1 MIKHTSDISA
11 ATQLSPAIVW
21 RTEQALTD
29 YLVACDEMESQA
41 HAIARGTSNEQV
53 WLVEHAPLYSAG
65 TSAKPEDLLTPERFP
80 VYSSSRGGQYTYHG
94 PGQRIAYVMIHVG
107 QRFGDVRAFVYTL
120 EQWLINTLET
130 FDVQGERRDGRV
142 GIWVS
147 RPDKGPNAEDKIGA
161 IGLRLRKWVSFHG
174 ISLNVAP
181 NLEHFSGIVPCGVRK
196 HGVTSL
202 DDLGKHVSMMEVD
215 RALRY
220 NFERLFGLTTTT
232 NIQLTRSD
240 L

>member
-1 MIKHTSDISA
+1 MVKHTSDISV

-21 RTEQALTD
+21 RTEQALTE
-29 YLVACDEMESQA
+29 YLVACDEMERQA
-41 HAIARGTSNEQV
+41 HAIARGTANEQV

-232 NIQLTRSD
+232 NVQLTRSD